1 MKTLKYGVQL
11 RTIELITHS
20 NQYKLLDL
28 KTKRVVWSRDVTI
41 LEGVF
46 PYKWKNTEDYDIND
60 YINSNNNYEIIID
73 NAITS
78 HISFKGANNVDR
90 AEKQLTSQ
98 QLECDISLESENNSQ
113 NTQNKSEINDLAS
126 VSNDNSQIADSE
138 SNECDELNSK
148 NSQNN
153 ISSNNAINT
162 HKRVISND
170 LSDDELAF
178 AIINNSNI
186 NDPVTYKQAIESSNA
201 KNWKIAMKK
210 EIDDLKSQNTW
221 NLVNA
226 PKNRQIIKGRSV
238 FKTKLD
244 KNGCIDKYKAWW
256 VAKRFQQKY
265 GIDYIE
271 TFSNTVKLMVFRAL
285 FALAAFKDLEIQQ
298 WNIKLA
304 FPNASIDEEI
314 YVIQP
319 IGFEENSNRVCLLNK
334 ALYGLKQ
341 SARQFYLFS
350 ANLLKELNFNSIVAD
365 QSVFYNS
372 KSNIIITAH
381 IDDLL
386 VFAENK
392 NEINSLKLLKG

>member
-1 MKTLKYGVQL
+1 
-11 RTIELITHS
+11 
-20 NQYKLLDL
+20 
-28 KTKRVVWSRDVTI
+28 
-41 LEGVF
+41 
-46 PYKWKNTEDYDIND
+46 
-60 YINSNNNYEIIID
+60 
-73 NAITS
+73 
-78 HISFKGANNVDR
+78 
-90 AEKQLTSQ
+90 
-98 QLECDISLESENNSQ
+98 
-113 NTQNKSEINDLAS
+113 
-126 VSNDNSQIADSE
+126 
-138 SNECDELNSK
+138 
-148 NSQNN
+148 
-153 ISSNNAINT
+153 
-162 HKRVISND
+162 
-170 LSDDELAF
+170 
-178 AIINNSNI
+178 
-186 NDPVTYKQAIESSNA
+186 
-201 KNWKIAMKK
+201 
-210 EIDDLKSQNTW
+210 
-221 NLVNA
+221 
-226 PKNRQIIKGRSV
+226 
-238 FKTKLD
+238 
-244 KNGCIDKYKAWW
+244 
-256 VAKRFQQKY
+256 
-265 GIDYIE
+265 
-271 TFSNTVKLMVFRAL
+271 MVFRAL